1 MQCLQNVV
9 SALQVFTSGAN
20 TVHLGRYT
28 KFWDSFSRA
37 GEWDS
42 RENPSNLGL
51 QTDLTVCVVL
61 GISYSPGHPDRR
73 SREQLGRGLTEIPC
87 RTCHDKLAF
96 LEVRAEFE
104 ESY

>member
-42 RENPSNLGL
+42 RENPSNL
-51 QTDLTVCVVL
+51 
-61 GISYSPGHPDRR
+61 
-73 SREQLGRGLTEIPC
+73 
-87 RTCHDKLAF
+87 
-96 LEVRAEFE
+96 
-104 ESY
+104 